1 MFQNSQGYKCP
12 ENYNPA
18 DHYIKTI
25 SVSPHDK
32 ENSLKKINLICDSF
46 EQSDF
51 NSHLESDIN
60 MHNEKQK
67 DSVISNSSTSTS
79 LFKTN
84 IFTQFRWLLWRN
96 TIDSIRDPLVC
107 TVFLIQTLLL
117 AVVSGFI
124 FFQLELNQEGIQNMN
139 GVLFICVINTTFG
152 TIFHVIGVIYSNSKH
167 F

>member
-1 MFQNSQGYKCP
+1 
-12 ENYNPA
+12 
-18 DHYIKTI
+18 
-25 SVSPHDK
+25 
-32 ENSLKKINLICDSF
+32 
-46 EQSDF
+46 
-51 NSHLESDIN
+51 

-67 DSVISNSSTSTS
+67 DSVSSNSSTSTS